1 MLDNQ
6 TNKVMKIECIKGFL
20 ADGGS
25 MPIMQGEVF
34 KLNPSS
40 DLDEM
45 IFIAMEGASL
55 SPGMEIVFTPEQLM
69 NNFMLVVG
77 K

>member
-1 MLDNQ
+1 
-6 TNKVMKIECIKGFL
+6 MKIECIKGFL
-20 ADGGS
+20 IDGGA
-25 MPIMQGEVF
+25 MVIMQGEVF

-45 IFIAMEGASL
+45 LFTAMEGACL
-55 SPGMEIVFTPEQLM
+55 SPGMNMEFTPEQLC